1 LDFFKEALM
10 RMLQLAPVLLLAV
23 ALSANA
29 ADFRD
34 RTALATQ
41 LDAGFD
47 ITLANAE
54 ESLASAQTKLD
65 AAEAELAD
73 AQANGGDVAAAQAK
87 VDAAQADVDA
97 AQAKVDAAQTQVGG
111 ATAIVDQMSDDQVF
125 ALNRALN
132 NAAHNGLGPLA
143 FDPALLQR
151 IIDEDLG
158 NREIQQLTQGVEL
171 RARFEANAARFD
183 AKADATGDT
192 RFNDKADA
200 MRERGEALE
209 GKFLARLDD
218 PAAEAAAEAAR
229 DASREAAREAKLAAK
244 EAVREAA
251 RDARGHGKP

>member
-1 LDFFKEALM
+1 M
-10 RMLQLAPVLLLAV
+10 RMLQLTPVLLLAV
-23 ALSANA
+23 ALSASA

-41 LDAGFD
+41 LDAGFE

-54 ESLASAQTKLD
+54 ESLASAQSKLD
-65 AAEAELAD
+65 AAEAELSD

-97 AQAKVDAAQTQVGG
+97 AQAKVDAAQTNVDTGS
-111 ATAIVDQMSDDQVF
+111 TALVDQMSDDQVF
-125 ALNRALN
+125 ALNRSLN

-183 AKADATGDT
+183 AKGDS
-192 RFNDKADA
+192 DKADA

-218 PAAEAAAEAAR
+218 PAADAAADAAREASREAKHAAKEAAR
-229 DASREAAREAKLAAK
+229 D
-244 EAVREAA
+244 AA

>member
-1 LDFFKEALM
+1 M

-29 ADFRD
+29 TDFRD
-34 RTALATQ
+34 RTALAAE
-41 LDAGFD
+41 LDSGFE
-47 ITLANAE
+47 ITLANTE

-97 AQAKVDAAQTQVGG
+97 AQAKVDAAQAQVGG

-183 AKADATGDT
+183 AKADASGDS

-200 MRERGEALE
+200 MRERGAALE

-218 PAAEAAAEAAR
+218 PSVDAADAASEAAR
-229 DASREAAREAKLAAK
+229 DASREAAREAKHAAK
-244 EAVREAA
+244 ETAREAA
-251 RDARGHGKP
+251 REARGHGAP